1 MSAPRVSLAVEC
13 RAPLDDTV
21 CHRALRSRDARFDG
35 RFFVGVTTT
44 GIYCRPVCRARTP
57 APANCR
63 FFATAALAEANGF
76 RPCRRC
82 RPELAPGLARIDSEV
97 TLARAAA
104 RLIDEQPALTT
115 ARLAARL
122 GVSQRH
128 LRRLF
133 HDEFGVRPIEYIQT
147 CRLLTAKRLLT
158 DTQLPVSEIAD
169 RAGFSSARRLH
180 ASFVQRYGLS
190 PSALR
195 PSRRG
200 AVPRDAAA
208 PDRGE
213 SAGAAGPGGPS
224 AHAGSMR
231 ALACDLAYVPP
242 YDWPWML
249 EFLRRRS
256 VAGVEEVAA
265 GRYRRTLRLADACG
279 QAHVGWVEVIPAPGA
294 AALRVLID
302 ARLMPVLQPTLA
314 CMRRL
319 LDLACD
325 PARIGAALGPLA
337 TARPGIRLPGC
348 ADGFE
353 LAVRGILGQQV
364 SVRAAHTLAGRIV
377 ARFGANVETPFAALI
392 HTFPAAGVIAGT
404 EPATLVELGI
414 LAQRARAI
422 VALAQALESG
432 RLDLGPAAD
441 PAATVAALQTLPGIG
456 EWTAQYVAMRAL
468 SWPDAFPATDLGV
481 MQALATR
488 SRREVLARAEAW
500 RPWRAYAVMHL
511 WSRP

>member
-1 MSAPRVSLAVEC
+1 M
-13 RAPLDDTV
+13 PLDDMV
-21 CHRALRSRDARFDG
+21 CHRALRSRDPRFDG

-44 GIYCRPVCRARTP
+44 GIYCRPVCPARTP
-57 APANCR
+57 AAANCR
-63 FFATAALAEANGF
+63 FFVTAALAEAHGF
-76 RPCRRC
+76 RPCLRC
-82 RPELAPGLARIDSEV
+82 RPELAPGLARVDSEA

-133 HDEFGVRPIEYIQT
+133 RDEFGVRPIEYVQT
-147 CRLLTAKRLLT
+147 CRLLAAKRLLT
-158 DTQLPVSEIAD
+158 DTQLPVAEIAD
-169 RAGFSSARRLH
+169 RAGFASARRLH
-180 ASFVQRYGLS
+180 ALFTQRYGLS

-200 AVPRDAAA
+200 ALHRDAAVV
-208 PDRGE
+208 DRDSTG
-213 SAGAAGPGGPS
+213 AGGLPTHPGS
-224 AHAGSMR
+224 TR

-242 YDWPWML
+242 YDWPWVL
-249 EFLRRRS
+249 EFLQRRS
-256 VAGVEEVAA
+256 VTGVEEVAVD
-265 GRYRRTLRLADACG
+265 RYRRTLRLADTCG
-279 QAHVGWVEVIPAPGA
+279 QAHVGWVEVMPAPGA

-302 ARLMPVLQPTLA
+302 AQLMPVLQPTLA
-314 CMRRL
+314 CMRHL

-325 PARIGAALGPLA
+325 PARIGAVLGSMA
-337 TARPGIRLPGC
+337 AARPGIRLPGC

-377 ARFGANVETPFAALI
+377 ARFGARVDTPFAALT
-392 HTFPAAGVIAGT
+392 HTFPAAAVIADT
-404 EPATLVELGI
+404 DPATLTELGI

-422 VALAQALESG
+422 VALAQALVSG

-441 PAATVAALQTLPGIG
+441 PAATVETLQALPGIG

-468 SWPDAFPATDLGV
+468 GWPDAFPATDLGV
-481 MQALATR
+481 MQALAVR

-511 WSRP
+511 WSRPR